1 MENTIEIY
9 TDGACQPNPGQ
20 GGYGAVLKFNGR
32 IKITSGSIGDTTNN
46 RAELTAVKEALLM
59 ISCKKYFFNVV
70 IYSDSKYIV
79 DAISKNWIVKW
90 KKNNFKGKKNVD
102 LWKSIIK
109 LLNMNKSYLFIH
121 IPRNSCK
128 EHALADEL
136 AKNAINLKKYL

>member
-1 MENTIEIY
+1 MKNVIEIY

-20 GGYGAVLKFNGR
+20 GGYGAVLKFDGK
-32 IKITSGSIGDTTNN
+32 IKITSGSIANTTNN

-59 ISCKKYFFNVV
+59 LCGKRNFFNVI

-90 KKNNFKGKKNVD
+90 QKNDFKNKKNVD

-109 LLNMNKSYLFIH
+109 LLNMNKTYSFIH

-136 AKNAINLKKYL
+136 AKNGIELTKYL